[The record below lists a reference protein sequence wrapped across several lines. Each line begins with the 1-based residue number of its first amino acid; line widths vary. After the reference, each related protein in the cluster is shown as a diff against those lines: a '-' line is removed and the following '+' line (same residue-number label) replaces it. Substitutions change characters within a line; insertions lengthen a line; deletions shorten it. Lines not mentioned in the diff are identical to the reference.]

1 MGIEIERK
9 FLINNEKLIE
19 LLEFM
24 PHCSYDIWQYYMSED
39 IRLRIATHSDG
50 HEVANFTIKTDNK
63 TLMTR
68 NEFESIVSI
77 EDAKSLAHVLTKS
90 EVGLGPVR
98 KSRHVFNHDGTVKW
112 EVDIFHGSNEGLII
126 AEVEIP
132 NEDYDLKLAPYG
144 WIGKE
149 VTEDERYYNSN
160 LAKNPYKN
168 WSKEK

>member
-1 MGIEIERK
+1 MGFEIERK
-9 FLINNEKLIE
+9 FLINNEKFIE

-24 PHCSYDIWQYYMSED
+24 PHCSYGIWQYYMSDD

-77 EDAKSLAHVLTKS
+77 EDARTLAHVLTKS

-126 AEVEIP
+126 AEIEIP
-132 NEDYDLKLAPYG
+132 HKDYDLKLDPHG
-144 WIGKE
+144 WIGVE
-149 VTEDERYYNSN
+149 VTEVERYYNSN

>member
-9 FLINNEKLIE
+9 FLINNEKLVE

-24 PHCSYDIWQYYMSED
+24 PHCAYDIWQYYMSED

-63 TLMTR
+63 TFRTR

-77 EDAKSLAHVLTKS
+77 EDAKTLARVLTKS
-90 EVGLGPVR
+90 EVGLGAIR
-98 KSRHVFNHDGTVKW
+98 KSRHVFDHDGTVKW

-126 AEVEIP
+126 AEVEVP
-132 NEDYDLKLAPYG
+132 DKDYDLKLTPYG

-149 VTEDERYYNSN
+149 VTEDDRYYNSY

-168 WSKEK
+168 WRKEK